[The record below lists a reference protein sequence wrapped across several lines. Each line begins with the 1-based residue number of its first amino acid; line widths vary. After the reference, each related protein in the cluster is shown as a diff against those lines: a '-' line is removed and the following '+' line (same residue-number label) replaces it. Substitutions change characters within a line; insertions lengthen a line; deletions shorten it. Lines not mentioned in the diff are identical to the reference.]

1 MEKTFNLKSFMTKT
15 ANLDNEGSHGY
26 FLAQQRAWMNCSK
39 CKREKG
45 KSAQEAWQECF
56 DEFQKGDRKM
66 SWLENYASDEVQNV
80 KKESAVDYSEDVV
93 KLASTGIGIDAAV
106 NSALE
111 QRLAGWRDWFGKKK
125 PQSDS
130 QQTTNQSISQPTPEA
145 FDNAM
150 NEKKRHQF
158 QEQKLNQKDRGKI
171 SDSFSIKQQTKM
183 LQEQIQEQN
192 KTTYNILNQIS
203 KYIDLDKYDTDE
215 IKKIIS
221 SIPNEKVKRELSDF
235 NQYIDGVTNEFTKTV
250 QRVSELTQNMMK
262 TFINKGDFFDNSEEN
277 RLDYVPR
284 ASEKSQ
290 KQDRQHHPWGRVAQ
304 VESETVKLEEKYV
317 LRRYD
322 RGNQRWTY
330 FSEGQNGTNLINAT
344 RFTKSDAMSK
354 AKELAGQNL
363 YYIVVKDNENDWSQI

>member
-1 MEKTFNLKSFMTKT
+1 
-15 ANLDNEGSHGY
+15 
-26 FLAQQRAWMNCSK
+26 
-39 CKREKG
+39 
-45 KSAQEAWQECF
+45 
-56 DEFQKGDRKM
+56 
-66 SWLENYASDEVQNV
+66 
-80 KKESAVDYSEDVV
+80 
-93 KLASTGIGIDAAV
+93 
-106 NSALE
+106 
-111 QRLAGWRDWFGKKK
+111 
-125 PQSDS
+125 
-130 QQTTNQSISQPTPEA
+130 
-145 FDNAM
+145 
-150 NEKKRHQF
+150 
-158 QEQKLNQKDRGKI
+158 
-171 SDSFSIKQQTKM
+171 M

-290 KQDRQHHPWGRVAQ
+290 KQNRQHHPWGRVAQ